1 MERLINQA
9 RQSIETMIHPDRV
22 FSFKELKSEDDL
34 VEAMTNHKWP
44 KCYGFNYGKHLYLG
58 DSDSENSPEYAVMT
72 IEKTEGH
79 HGVHG
84 REVGRI
90 APLGRPVQEVRKF
103 IQDMEAGRYSSDS
116 PVFAEVE
123 PIWHHSCQF
132 CRLQE
137 DE

>member
-1 MERLINQA
+1 MN
-9 RQSIETMIHPDRV
+9 HPDRI
-22 FSFKELKSEDDL
+22 FSFKELKSEDEL
-34 VEAMTNHKWP
+34 IEAMVNHKWP
-44 KCYGFNYGKHLYLG
+44 KCYGFNYGNLLYLG
-58 DSDSENSPEYAVMT
+58 DGDSEDRPEYAVIT
-72 IEKTEGH
+72 IDKTEGH

-90 APLGRPVQEVRKF
+90 EPLGMPAEEVRKF
-103 IQDMEAGRYSSDS
+103 IKDMEAGRYKSEGA
-116 PVFAEVE
+116 VFAEVE